1 MKLFWSAIV
10 LLASVVMAP
19 RVATASS
26 PTSHEKPRGRDVVF
40 VGTVKKIAL
49 AEGSRHPRKHW
60 AVFVSVDRIISGDLP
75 NSIFTFVIRSPAQ
88 SGLKVGESRTIK
100 ATWTEDGY
108 VVDELQ
114 WRRR

>member
-1 MKLFWSAIV
+1 MKLFWFATL
-10 LLASVVMAP
+10 LLASVVVPP
-19 RVATASS
+19 RVVTASS
-26 PTSHEKPRGRDVVF
+26 PTAKEKPRGRDVVF

-60 AVFVSVDRIISGDLP
+60 AVFVSVDRIISGDLAT
-75 NSIFTFVIRSPAQ
+75 SMFTFVIHSPAQ
-88 SGLKVGESRTIK
+88 SGLKVGQSRTIK